1 MLAYLK
7 SLSDGNDKIR
17 IPISE
22 NESLTLSTTPL
33 KFECEYGYEE
43 PKTDGRI
50 VPVDYVDEQIEEDE
64 LDEFEEESQPEP
76 QTHENETV

>member
-1 MLAYLK
+1 MLAYLA
-7 SLSDGNDKIR
+7 SLSDGNNEIR

-22 NESLTLSTTPL
+22 DGFLTLSTTPMQ
-33 KFECEYGYEE
+33 FECEFGYEE

-64 LDEFEEESQPEP
+64 LNEFEEEQSEEP
-76 QTHENETV
+76 KEHENETI